1 MCVDIRRNDL
11 GRERHPRYRLCENKP
26 FLDRTQLFLSK
37 DYLAMRCAVLAKRSG
52 ESIDQVGAQGARG
65 TELSVGNIPGQSMQV
80 HGQNGRIVGRKS
92 LADQRDDHPGEHI
105 AAPSD
110 GKTRV
115 ASGVA
120 IMALPVGHKGLM
132 SFQNND
138 ALSSLGQLDGRA
150 VLFNGLIGWDVRQAC
165 PFARVRG
172 KDPRA
177 AGSRSRAPPEGA
189 LGDRIEGIGIEDS
202 GSWPAFE

>member
-1 MCVDIRRNDL
+1 
-11 GRERHPRYRLCENKP
+11 
-26 FLDRTQLFLSK
+26 
-37 DYLAMRCAVLAKRSG
+37 MRCSVLAKRSRK
-52 ESIDQVGAQGARG
+52 SIDQVGAQGARG
-65 TELSVGNIPGQSMQV
+65 TELSVGYIPSQSMQV
-80 HGQNGRIVGRKS
+80 HGQHGRIVGRKS

-120 IMALPVGHKGLM
+120 ILALPVGHEGLV
-132 SFQNND
+132 SLQND
-138 ALSSLGQLDGRA
+138 DRLRIVGQLDGRA
-150 VLFNGLIGWDVRQAC
+150 VLLNGLVGWDVRQAS
-165 PFARVRG
+165 PFARVRS

-189 LGDRIEGIGIEDS
+189 LGDQIGR
-202 GSWPAFE
+202 AHV

>member
-1 MCVDIRRNDL
+1 
-11 GRERHPRYRLCENKP
+11 
-26 FLDRTQLFLSK
+26 
-37 DYLAMRCAVLAKRSG
+37 MR
-52 ESIDQVGAQGARG
+52 
-65 TELSVGNIPGQSMQV
+65 NIPCQSMQV
-80 HGQNGRIVGRKS
+80 NGQNGRIVGRKS

-105 AAPSD
+105 AATAD

-120 IMALPVGHKGLM
+120 ILELSVGHKGLM
-132 SFQNND
+132 SLQNND
-138 ALSSLGQLDGRA
+138 RLRFVGQLDGRA
-150 VLFNGLIGWDVRQAC
+150 VLLNGLIGRDVRQAS

-189 LGDRIEGIGIEDS
+189 LGYRIEGIGIENS

>member
-1 MCVDIRRNDL
+1 MC
-11 GRERHPRYRLCENKP
+11 
-26 FLDRTQLFLSK
+26 
-37 DYLAMRCAVLAKRSG
+37 CAVLAKRSG

-65 TELSVGNIPGQSMQV
+65 TDLSVSNIPGQSMQV

-120 IMALPVGHKGLM
+120 ILALPVGHKGLM
-132 SFQNND
+132 SLQNKD
-138 ALSSLGQLDGRA
+138 RLSPLGHLDGRA
-150 VLFNGLIGWDVRQAC
+150 LLLNGLIGLDVRQAC
-165 PFARVRG
+165 PFSRVGG

-202 GSWPAFE
+202 GPWPALE